1 MNILQYCDK
10 KKIYTL
16 SELKDIV
23 ATLKSTNRKIVFTN
37 GCFDILHRGHIYYL
51 RESRKLGDV
60 LIVGLNSDK
69 SVRRLKGVNRPL
81 NSEIDRAYVLESLD
95 FIDYIVI
102 FNNDTPLK
110 IIQEI
115 KPDYYTK
122 SGDYNMSNII
132 GPNLGGDIIESYGGQ
147 AVIIDYLK
155 GYSTTSII
163 CR

>member
-1 MNILQYCDK
+1 M
-10 KKIYTL
+10 
-16 SELKDIV
+16 
-23 ATLKSTNRKIVFTN
+23 
-37 GCFDILHRGHIYYL
+37 
-51 RESRKLGDV
+51 GDV
-60 LIVGLNSDK
+60 LIVGLNSDR

-81 NSEIDRAYVLESLD
+81 NSEIDRAYVLEALD

-102 FNNDTPLK
+102 FNNDNPLK

-132 GPNLGGDIIESYGGQ
+132 GPNLGGDIIEGYGGQ
-147 AVIIDYLK
+147 VVIIDYLK